1 MIYAWVSP
9 YNALLKITDDD
20 SMSTQKL
27 SCRVIDWL
35 RALEHRRNPEAILD
49 AVKFEVNGLETII
62 SYRHHN
68 PSYHSSISVSFYQ
81 LDHDI
86 DVRYPDNCPSKWD
99 LIPIPGMCED
109 IRFNPK
115 VNLSVK
121 ERIAIRDK
129 AEDERID
136 REWAALSSI

>member
-35 RALEHRRNPEAILD
+35 QSLEYKRNPEVILD
-49 AVKFEVNGLETII
+49 AVKYEVNGLETII
-62 SYRHHN
+62 SYRHRN
-68 PSYHSSISVSFYQ
+68 PNFHTSISVSFYQ
-81 LDHDI
+81 LDHKI
-86 DVRYPDNCPSKWD
+86 DVKDPRNCPSKYD
-99 LIPIPGMCED
+99 LLPITGLCES
-109 IRFNPK
+109 IRLSPK
-115 VNLSVK
+115 VNLSVV
-121 ERIAIRDK
+121 ERKAIRDK

-136 REWAALSSI
+136 RKWAELSSI